1 LPTSRFRSARTIENS
16 ASRGCREEERDMPPE
31 KTSIE
36 YRKPLQW
43 GEFDPNRRRNM
54 YVGMWAWM
62 WQRISAL
69 AIVVLLALHLTLTYK
84 PWLQFLLLLAVTFHA
99 ALGLRVILL
108 DFNLVNVKYQRALI
122 WGLTGLGLVVF
133 ILIWKSIY

>member
-1 LPTSRFRSARTIENS
+1 
-16 ASRGCREEERDMPPE
+16 MPPE

-43 GEFDPNRRRNM
+43 GEFDPNRRRNL

-99 ALGLRVILL
+99 TLGLRVILL

>member
-1 LPTSRFRSARTIENS
+1 MQTEQTR
-16 ASRGCREEERDMPPE
+16 
-31 KTSIE
+31 IE

-43 GEFDPNRRRNM
+43 GEFDPNRRRHI
-54 YVGMWAWM
+54 YVGMWAWL

-69 AIVVLLALHLTLTYK
+69 AIIVLLALHITLTYK

-108 DFNLVNVKYQRALI
+108 DFNLVNVKYQRALV
-122 WGLTGLGLVVF
+122 WVLTGLGLIVF
-133 ILIWKSIY
+133 VLVWKSIY

>member
-1 LPTSRFRSARTIENS
+1 MKIGSTDWTTSK
-16 ASRGCREEERDMPPE
+16 EETYMRQQD
-31 KTSIE
+31 TVN

-54 YVGMWAWM
+54 FVGMWAWM
-62 WQRISAL
+62 WQRITAM
-69 AIVVLLALHLTLTYK
+69 AIVVLLPLHIVLTYK

-108 DFNLVNVKYQRALI
+108 DFDLIKVEYQKALI

-133 ILIWKSIY
+133 VLVWWLIR